1 MRLPCIEL
9 DVEGCRVR
17 LLLPCSR
24 LEEMYSAPLM
34 AELEAIR
41 LAWLRA
47 WRRLAGLFE
56 ARCAPPML
64 KVVGGPLYMVHQNF
78 IAGGAFSSVPMF
90 LRFDGERFIA
100 EFHRP
105 VVAVNPYVYYFEGV
119 APRLVMQLPFVD
131 EADVKLAR
139 EVGEEVDV
147 LMEAPALWAERLVM
161 EELGLP
167 DRVEARLR
175 LQEARDEALRALME
189 EQGLRVAGRP
199 ARWRTARLRAHLA
212 RLEGAGVEDVV
223 GYVEAE
229 LRRLLKGLYEKLEEG
244 LEVVVKDAAVEAP
257 AVMGRTVE
265 RLAAWRMFLRRGF
278 GYAEP

>member
-1 MRLPCIEL
+1 
-9 DVEGCRVR
+9 
-17 LLLPCSR
+17 
-24 LEEMYSAPLM
+24 
-34 AELEAIR
+34 
-41 LAWLRA
+41 
-47 WRRLAGLFE
+47 
-56 ARCAPPML
+56 
-64 KVVGGPLYMVHQNF
+64 
-78 IAGGAFSSVPMF
+78 
-90 LRFDGERFIA
+90 
-100 EFHRP
+100 
-105 VVAVNPYVYYFEGV
+105 VVAVSPYVYYFEGV
-119 APRLVMQLPFVD
+119 AGGWVRPVLLSALVHELGHVAFLMGGRLRLEAARRMCLDPRLVMQLPFVN

-161 EELGLP
+161 EELGLA
-167 DRVEARLR
+167 DHVEARLR

-189 EQGLRVAGRP
+189 EHGLRVAGRP
-199 ARWRTARLRAHLA
+199 AKWRTARLRAHLA
-212 RLEGAGVEDVV
+212 RLEGVGVRDVV